1 MRLSIGSVRGL
12 AEISPLF
19 LGRAGAAILLAL
31 AIISTENLHLAGFA
45 GLLGFYAIA
54 DGVFAAIIWLRDRRF
69 KLFAGEAI
77 AGIVLGFA
85 MLLVHGSAIALLVL
99 VALRAI
105 ALACVDALHARA
117 TLTPRD
123 ARISLVFAAACGQRP
138 SRPRFPRNLP
148 RFRRVRAVERQSR
161 SAGLLGSWRD
171 RSGLPE
177 RPCPTPNSIAS
188 SACRPM
194 SSPK

>member
-1 MRLSIGSVRGL
+1 L

-19 LGRAGAAILLAL
+19 LARAGAAILLAL

-54 DGVFAAIIWLRDRRF
+54 DGVFAAITWLRDRRF

-85 MLLVHGSAIALLVL
+85 MLRAHGSATALLVL

-123 ARISLVFAAACGQRP
+123 AQLPLVLAAACGVVGLGFLSISP
-138 SRPRFPRNLP
+138 FSYDALDLYACIAGYHALFG
-148 RFRRVRAVERQSR
+148 
-161 SAGLLGSWRD
+161 AGLLSYGVAVR
-171 RSGLPE
+171 RSQAS
-177 RPCPTPNSIAS
+177 PTKRVQRISEP
-188 SACRPM
+188 RLHGMPR
-194 SSPK
+194 